1 MIRDPAYEDEFLAD
15 LDRHAALQ
23 GGLAHQ
29 PVGGFV
35 RLVRERLDLGQRVHG
50 DRFLGRD
57 CLAEALEEPCD
68 AVAWGLL
75 ELQRLRRAGTDPVA
89 LEEARLEILG
99 AAVMAARAD
108 QCLRRA
114 RRLLASD

>member
-35 RLVRERLDLGQRVHG
+35 RLVRERLDFGQRVHG

-57 CLAEALEEPCD
+57 CLAE
-68 AVAWGLL
+68 
-75 ELQRLRRAGTDPVA
+75 A

-114 RRLLASD
+114 RCLLAGD